1 MSKAAGRTH
10 KINKQARKSKS
21 ILGMARRSHMGYAAC
36 HATSVWKVS
45 LLPYVHFQVGCHGG
59 SSPPS
64 ASAPLMMMISLYEPL
79 LLPLQDEE
87 REEMKDIMD
96 MKRVH
101 QKYVLRRKNR
111 KNPFDDSADLPM
123 DAASEVKKA

>member
-1 MSKAAGRTH
+1 MRDPVAG
-10 KINKQARKSKS
+10 NE
-21 ILGMARRSHMGYAAC
+21 
-36 HATSVWKVS
+36 
-45 LLPYVHFQVGCHGG
+45 GCGCA
-59 SSPPS
+59 PPS
-64 ASAPLMMMISLYEPL
+64 ASAPLVMMMICLHEPL